1 MAETHTFQAEIKQ
14 LLNILVHSLY
24 KDREIFLREII
35 SNASDALNRV
45 RFEMLTNEDVFDRDA
60 DLAIHI
66 TVDEANHTILI
77 SDTGIGMTAD
87 EIVDG
92 LGVIARS
99 GARAFLDQVGQ
110 GEAAPTATEIIGQFG
125 VGFYSVFMVAD
136 RVEVTSRSY
145 RPDAEAV
152 RWISSGGDE
161 GYEIE
166 PAEKEHR
173 GTDILIRLRDDA
185 AEFASKWRL
194 RDIIKRHS
202 DYVNFPI
209 YLGKVAAPDEEE
221 TPDDQEE
228 AAEEHAAEPVNQQTA
243 LWRKSPDEIEQDA
256 YNSFYSSLTLD
267 FEPPRRVIHTRADAP
282 LQFYALLYIPH
293 SAERSMFT
301 PRKEPGLKLY
311 ARKVLIDEYNT
322 DLLPEYLWFV
332 QGVVDS
338 EDLPLNVSRETV
350 QDNPLVG
357 KLKNVLT
364 RSVINDIKALAE
376 HSPDDYT
383 AFWHE
388 FRAFLKHGAV
398 SDYANRD
405 RLLPLLRFA
414 SSQGEGLV
422 TLDEYVENLAEGQ
435 DAIYYVVAD
444 NDEAAARSVH
454 LDAFRA
460 RGINVLYLTD
470 TIDGLLVPSLMN
482 YKGHAFV
489 AVDAD
494 DLSLEGVG
502 QTPEE
507 APDEETVEAG
517 ELDDLVSYITGRLGE
532 RVKSVRASKLLAR
545 GPVRLVTPAGT
556 MDRHQERLYRMLDKE
571 VTDTARI
578 LEINPHHPLIANLAE
593 RLHADRSDPV
603 LERGVDMLYELAM
616 LADGIHPNPGVLASD
631 LLDIL
636 QLATR
641 PNTDGTN

>member
-1 MAETHTFQAEIKQ
+1 MAENQPFQAEIKQ

-24 KDREIFLREII
+24 KDREIFLREIV

-45 RFEMLTNEDVFDRDA
+45 RFEMLTNEDVFDKEA
-60 DLAIHI
+60 ELAIHI

-77 SDTGIGMTAD
+77 SDSGIGMTAD

-99 GARAFLDQVGQ
+99 GARAFLDQVGE
-110 GEAAPTATEIIGQFG
+110 GEATPTATEIIGQFG
-125 VGFYSVFMVAD
+125 VGFYSVFMVAE

-152 RWISSGGDE
+152 RWISSGDD
-161 GYEIE
+161 GYTIE

-173 GTDILIRLRDDA
+173 GTDILIRLREDA
-185 AEFASKWRL
+185 AEFGTEWRL

-209 YLGKVAAPDEEE
+209 YLGKVAAPAEEE
-221 TPDDQEE
+221 PGEE
-228 AAEEHAAEPVNQQTA
+228 QAEEVEERAPEPVNQQTA
-243 LWRKSPDEIEQDA
+243 LWRRSPDEIEQEA

-293 SAERSMFT
+293 SAERSMLT

-338 EDLPLNVSRETV
+338 EDLPLNVSRETI

-364 RSVINDIKALAE
+364 RNVINEIKALAE
-376 HSPDDYT
+376 QSPDDYT

-388 FRAFLKHGAV
+388 FRAFLKHGAI
-398 SDYANRD
+398 SDFANRD

-414 SSQGEGLV
+414 SSRDEKLI
-422 TLDEYVENLAEGQ
+422 TLDEYVESMAAEQ
-435 DAIYYVVAD
+435 KAIYYVVAD
-444 NDEAAARSVH
+444 NDAAAARSVH

-460 RGINVLYLTD
+460 RGIDVLYLTD

-482 YKGHAFV
+482 YKGHDFV
-489 AVDAD
+489 AVDTD
-494 DLSLEGVG
+494 DLNLDGVG
-502 QTPEE
+502 STPEDE
-507 APDEETVEAG
+507 PDEETVEAD

-532 RVKSVRASKLLAR
+532 RVKSVRAGKLLSR

-556 MDRHQERLYRMLDKE
+556 MDRHQERLYRMLDRE

-578 LEINPHHPLIANLAE
+578 LEINPHHALIANLAE

-603 LERGVDMLYELAM
+603 LERGVDMLYELAL

-631 LLDIL
+631 LLDML

-641 PNTDGTN
+641 PTSAD